1 MSRRSTV
8 VSTKRKQAGETVRPA
23 YDELERRMQ
32 KWSAA
37 LEKLEGVHRIASA
50 VMHLQDPQKLALEVE
65 LQLKTIKD
73 YESVFMGLVEGTELV
88 LYGSGGARRFTI
100 GTEGLIG
107 WVTAQGQPLLVN
119 DVSTDPRF
127 LVAGPD
133 DPTRAELVVPILVE
147 HQVVGVLDI
156 HGDRVGAFTE
166 ADLQFAETIAG
177 FLAVALQNAR
187 LYEEAQKQAQR
198 LATVADITDRL
209 TLIQPVITLLENTV
223 QMICERLGYGS
234 TSIALIEE
242 SRLVFKTYYEP
253 QIGFIRPTLPK
264 LVIGEEGVTG
274 RVAATGQAIIIDD
287 VRLHP
292 EYIPGV
298 APMRSEL
305 AAPIRSGPRL
315 LGVLNVESPQLAAFT
330 DDDRQLMQTLAD
342 QVGVALENA
351 RLYERIARNVTRR
364 KRVEERLKE
373 SERRFRQIAE
383 TVREVFWMSDSQK
396 SEMIYISPAYEGVWG
411 RTCQSLYE
419 QPFSFLDAVH
429 PDDRERVLRAIEQQR
444 RGENTSEEYRI
455 IRPDG
460 SIRWV
465 WDRGFPIKDSSG
477 NVYRVTGIAE
487 DITERKQAEE
497 VLHRAHDE
505 LERRVQE
512 RTAALAATN
521 ATLRAEITERK
532 QAEEALRESEQ
543 RYRTLFTAAQRQAQE
558 LALRDQIHM
567 ALARELDL
575 PVVFR
580 TVVEA
585 IAKTFGYTQ
594 VSLYLLQGETLVLQH
609 QVGYDHVILRI
620 PLTQGISGRV
630 VRTGKPVLLEDVRTD
645 PEFLGAIEDIVSE
658 VCVPLFDQGQVVGT
672 LNVESTQGVKFSEAD
687 LQFITVLSEL
697 ISIAIGRARLY
708 TEARESEMELARRV
722 VDLKRTEEALRNA
735 YDELELRIQERTAEL
750 ATTNQTLRAEITERK
765 RAEDRLKASLREKDL
780 LLQEVHHRVKNNLQ
794 VIASLLSLQSASI
807 QDPQTFEMFRDS
819 RDRVKSMALIH
830 EKLYR
835 TQDLAHIDFA
845 EYLHN
850 LATELFQSYRVNP
863 SLIVLN
869 VHADDVSLSLDTAIP
884 CGLIVN
890 ELVSN
895 SLKHAFP
902 AGQEG
907 EVRIDLHAHPQHQWA
922 LSVRDT
928 GIGFPADLDFRNTTT
943 LGLQLVM
950 TLVEQLEG
958 TIELERNGG
967 TTFTIT
973 FTELR

>member
-1 MSRRSTV
+1 M
-8 VSTKRKQAGETVRPA
+8 RPA

-100 GTEGLIG
+100 GGAGLIG

-127 LVAGPD
+127 LTAGPD

-147 HQVVGVLDI
+147 RQVAGVLDI

-166 ADLQFAETIAG
+166 ADLQFAESIAG

-187 LYEEAQKQAQR
+187 LY
-198 LATVADITDRL
+198 
-209 TLIQPVITLLENTV
+209 
-223 QMICERLGYGS
+223 
-234 TSIALIEE
+234 
-242 SRLVFKTYYEP
+242 
-253 QIGFIRPTLPK
+253 
-264 LVIGEEGVTG
+264 
-274 RVAATGQAIIIDD
+274 
-287 VRLHP
+287 
-292 EYIPGV
+292 
-298 APMRSEL
+298 
-305 AAPIRSGPRL
+305 
-315 LGVLNVESPQLAAFT
+315 
-330 DDDRQLMQTLAD
+330 
-342 QVGVALENA
+342 
-351 RLYERIARNVTRR
+351 
-364 KRVEERLKE
+364 
-373 SERRFRQIAE
+373 
-383 TVREVFWMSDSQK
+383 
-396 SEMIYISPAYEGVWG
+396 
-411 RTCQSLYE
+411 
-419 QPFSFLDAVH
+419 
-429 PDDRERVLRAIEQQR
+429 
-444 RGENTSEEYRI
+444 
-455 IRPDG
+455 
-460 SIRWV
+460 
-465 WDRGFPIKDSSG
+465 
-477 NVYRVTGIAE
+477 
-487 DITERKQAEE
+487 
-497 VLHRAHDE
+497 DE

-594 VSLYLLQGETLVLQH
+594 VSLYLLQDETLVLQH
-609 QVGYDHVILRI
+609 QVGYDHVIPRI
-620 PLTQGISGRV
+620 PLSQGISGRV

-645 PEFLGAIEDIVSE
+645 PEFLGAIEGIASE
-658 VCVPLFDQGQVVGT
+658 VCVPLFDQGQAVGT
-672 LNVESTQGVKFSEAD
+672 LNVESTQGVKLSEAD
-687 LQFITVLSEL
+687 LQLITVLSDL
-697 ISIAIGRARLY
+697 TSIAIGRARLY
-708 TEARESEMELARRV
+708 TAARESEMELARRV
-722 VDLKRTEEALRNA
+722 GDLNRTEEALRNA
-735 YDELELRIQERTAEL
+735 YDELELRIQERTADL
-750 ATTNQTLRAEITERK
+750 AAVNKALRAEITERK

-830 EKLYR
+830 EKLYQ
-835 TQDLAHIDFA
+835 THDLARIDLA

-863 SLIVLN
+863 TLIVLN
-869 VHADDVSLSLDTAIP
+869 VHADEASLSLDTAIP

-907 EVRIDLHAHPQHQWA
+907 EVSIDLHAHPQHRWA

-973 FTELR
+973 FMELR